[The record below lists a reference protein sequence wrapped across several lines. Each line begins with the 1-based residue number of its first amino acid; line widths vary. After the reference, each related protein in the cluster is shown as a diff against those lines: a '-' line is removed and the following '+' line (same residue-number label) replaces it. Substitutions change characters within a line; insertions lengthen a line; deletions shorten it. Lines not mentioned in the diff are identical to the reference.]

1 MRTFIHLSEDGKI
14 NTIILALEDI
24 STIAGPYVGD
34 YNKESYYAIT
44 LTNTE
49 VISISKYQY
58 TAIVK
63 ALEKK
68 YGISYC

>member
-14 NTIILALEDI
+14 NTAILALEDI
-24 STIAGPYVGD
+24 STIVGPYVGD
-34 YNKESYYAIT
+34 YTKESYYVIT

-49 VISISKYQY
+49 IISISKYQY
-58 TAIVK
+58 TVVVK

-68 YGISYC
+68 YGISYY